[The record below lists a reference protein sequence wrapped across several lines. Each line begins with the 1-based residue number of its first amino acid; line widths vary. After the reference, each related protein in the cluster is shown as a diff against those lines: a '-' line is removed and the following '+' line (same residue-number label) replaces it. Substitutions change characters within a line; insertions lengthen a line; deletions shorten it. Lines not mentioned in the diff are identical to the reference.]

1 MEQFYEN
8 AAVWPSGIRLSDGAF
23 RYTEQMFKT
32 MTIEELVLRL
42 QWILTRA
49 PRPVVT
55 VPLSLHFEI
64 PIDRLDLQGRT
75 I

>member
-1 MEQFYEN
+1 MQLYGHQE
-8 AAVWPSGIRLSDGAF
+8 SGGAF

-32 MTIEELVLRL
+32 VTIEELVLRL
-42 QWILTRA
+42 QWILTPRA
-49 PRPVVT
+49 PRPVFT

-64 PIDRLDLQGRT
+64 PMDRLDLQGRT